1 MSDRASTS
9 GSAVPIID
17 IDESDTSSS
26 NSNPWPYLAEY
37 FKFKS
42 QEGKSLKF
50 VCQLCKPKTSEISA
64 YASSSSNLRKH
75 IKVSANCKS
84 VYMLSLD

>member
-26 NSNPWPYLAEY
+26 NSNPWPNLAEY

-50 VCQLCKPKTSEISA
+50 VNFASPKPVKFQ
-64 YASSSSNLRKH
+64 H
-75 IKVSANCKS
+75 IQVHHQICESIQKYISANCKS